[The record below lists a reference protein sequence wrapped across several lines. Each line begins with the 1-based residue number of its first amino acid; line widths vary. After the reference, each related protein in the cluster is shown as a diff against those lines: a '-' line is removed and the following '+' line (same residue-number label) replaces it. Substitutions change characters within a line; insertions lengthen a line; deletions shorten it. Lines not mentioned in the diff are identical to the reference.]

1 MRYFVDTNI
10 IIDILNNLQNMEK
23 LLPLETENEFC
34 INQLVYLESLRT
46 IDIGKT
52 KIFHTAQTLLNKF
65 KMLDMNQHIY
75 DQAIQFSRYCRS
87 QGILLKGRCE
97 AIDFLHFITAKYY
110 QLELLSNDKDIEK
123 LKTAYATWQESQNY
137 QSFIKEFS

>member
-10 IIDILNNLQNMEK
+10 IIDILNDPQNMEK

-52 KIFHTAQTLLNKF
+52 KVFRNAQALLNDF
-65 KMLDMNQHIY
+65 TLFDMNSEIY

-87 QGILLKGRCE
+87 QGVSLKGRCE
-97 AIDFLHFITAKYY
+97 AIDFLHFVTAKYY
-110 QLELLSNDKDIEK
+110 ELTLLSNDKDMEK
-123 LKTAYATWQESQNY
+123 LETVYLSWKESQHY
-137 QSFIKEFS
+137 QNMTD